1 MEWIKI
7 LNIEWDIRREGY
19 LYQNRYKYYPAL
31 GGTHQEDAP
40 KIFIDKNTWPGM
52 DKNTWPV
59 A

>member
-1 MEWIKI
+1 MDK
-7 LNIEWDIRREGY
+7 DTYHREGY

-31 GGTHQEDAP
+31 GGTHQEDAA
-40 KIFIDKNTWPGM
+40 KILI

>member
-31 GGTHQEDAP
+31 GGTHQEDAA
-40 KIFIDKNTWPGM
+40 KILIDKNTWPGM
-52 DKNTWPV
+52 DKNT
-59 A
+59 